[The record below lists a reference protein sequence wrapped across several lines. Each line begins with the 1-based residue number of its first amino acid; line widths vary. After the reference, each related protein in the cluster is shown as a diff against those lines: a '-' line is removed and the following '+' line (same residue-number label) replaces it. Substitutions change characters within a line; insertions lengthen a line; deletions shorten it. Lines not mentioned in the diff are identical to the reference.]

1 MRKALA
7 VLLALSMLSVSIP
20 VLAEEEAAVATEE
33 EAVTAEEEAAATEE
47 ETAAAEE
54 EAAAA
59 GEEAVAADEDAASA
73 AGTWYMVVF
82 GLTAGTFELKEDGT
96 FTLEVP
102 ANQEAQNQE
111 GTWSQEGEKVSL
123 TVNGEPALFVFDG
136 SELALDGD
144 NIETLGLDIDGIELD
159 SAQISKI
166 IRISR
171 EPGSVTQ
178 AEMNAYQEDGTLPEG
193 KTKEDME
200 AASDE
205 LVTGFLL
212 LLMNMGDEEA
222 E

>member
-1 MRKALA
+1 MTLVIEGIEVKRKIWTVLA
-7 VLLALSMLSVSIP
+7 VLLAVICLGAFAAPSGT
-20 VLAEEEAAVATEE
+20 LA
-33 EAVTAEEEAAATEE
+33 